1 MTYKTKS
8 SKLNLPID
16 GSKKNKI
23 QKRKDKKMFTSKQQE
38 QIAESVDN
46 IIANSRR
53 DFSSYITFQVTC
65 SSVEL
70 FAKVNGVE
78 YTRSINFSTRDG
90 ETYQYSITTA
100 EGLSY
105 DWGTSCDVYDVVNM
119 IGFDQEIIDGFEADV
134 LGL

>member
-1 MTYKTKS
+1 
-8 SKLNLPID
+8 
-16 GSKKNKI
+16 
-23 QKRKDKKMFTSKQQE
+23 MFTSKQQS

-78 YTRSINFSTRDG
+78 YTRSINFFTKNDESYRYG
-90 ETYQYSITTA
+90 ITTKD
-100 EGLSY
+100 GLSY
-105 DWGTSCDVYDVVNM
+105 QMANTYPFDLYEIVNM
-119 IGFDQEIIDGFEADV
+119 IGFDKEIIDGFEADV

>member
-1 MTYKTKS
+1 
-8 SKLNLPID
+8 
-16 GSKKNKI
+16 
-23 QKRKDKKMFTSKQQE
+23 MFTSKQQS

-78 YTRSINFSTRDG
+78 YTRSINFTTRDG
-90 ETYQYSITTA
+90 ETYQYSVTTA

>member
-1 MTYKTKS
+1 
-8 SKLNLPID
+8 
-16 GSKKNKI
+16 
-23 QKRKDKKMFTSKQQE
+23 MFTSRQQE

-53 DFSSYITFQVTC
+53 DFAGNITFQVTC

-78 YTRSINFSTRDG
+78 YTRSINFFTKNDESYRCG
-90 ETYQYSITTA
+90 ITTKD
-100 EGLSY
+100 GLSY
-105 DWGTSCDVYDVVNM
+105 DMGNSYPFDLYDIVNM
-119 IGFDQEIIDGFEADV
+119 VGFDREIIDGFEADV

>member
-1 MTYKTKS
+1 
-8 SKLNLPID
+8 
-16 GSKKNKI
+16 
-23 QKRKDKKMFTSKQQE
+23 MFTSKQQN
-38 QIAESVDN
+38 QIAESVDS

-53 DFSSYITFQVTC
+53 DFAGNITFQVTC

-78 YTRSINFSTRDG
+78 YTRSINFTTRDG
-90 ETYQYSITTA
+90 ETYRYSITTT

-105 DWGTSCDVYDVVNM
+105 DWGTSCDVYDVINM
-119 IGFDQEIIDGFEADV
+119 IGFDQEIIDGFEADA

>member
-1 MTYKTKS
+1 
-8 SKLNLPID
+8 
-16 GSKKNKI
+16 
-23 QKRKDKKMFTSKQQE
+23 MFTSRQQE

-90 ETYQYSITTA
+90 ETINTALPQQRACLTTGA
-100 EGLSY
+100 QAAM
-105 DWGTSCDVYDVVNM
+105 CM
-119 IGFDQEIIDGFEADV
+119 M
-134 LGL
+134 